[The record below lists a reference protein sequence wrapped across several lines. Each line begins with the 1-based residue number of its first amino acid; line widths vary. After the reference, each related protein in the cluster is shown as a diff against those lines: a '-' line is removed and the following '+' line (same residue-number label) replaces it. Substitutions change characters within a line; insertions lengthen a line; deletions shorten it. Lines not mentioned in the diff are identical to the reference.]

1 MLRWRLLL
9 GTVLIA
15 LLVLLFWLEG
25 TQAAGAP
32 PLAWLYPLLL
42 VAAALGSQDLVY
54 LYAARKW
61 QPSKVLLTAGN
72 LLLVTAAVTPYLFLP
87 AGHALAKP
95 WAWPAVMFSLMVL
108 LAFLREMRRYEAP
121 GESVLNLSLTI
132 FGWSYLGWL
141 LAVLVELRIGQITPV
156 HGILAIG
163 TLILF
168 VKLGDTGAYTV
179 GRLIGRHKVTPVLSP
194 GKTWEGVAGAVVW
207 AMLGGW
213 AVATWWVPQLT
224 SVAAATPLSTTNNP
238 AASLLSTIPLT
249 ARWIIYGGVLALVG
263 MLGDLAES
271 LLKRD
276 LGRKDSSDW
285 LPGFG
290 GTLDLLDS
298 ILFAGPVAYVVWQ
311 SGWLG

>member
-9 GTVLIA
+9 GAALIA

-25 TQAAGAP
+25 AQAAGAP

-42 VAAALGSQDLVY
+42 SVAALGSQDLVY
-54 LYAARKW
+54 LYAARGW
-61 QPSKVLLTAGN
+61 QPSKGLLTAGN
-72 LLLVTAAVTPYLFLP
+72 MLLVTAAVTPSLFLP
-87 AGHALAKP
+87 AGHALATP
-95 WAWPAVMFSLMVL
+95 WAWPAVVFALFVL
-108 LAFLREMRRYEAP
+108 VAFLREMRRYEAP
-121 GESVLNLSLTI
+121 GESVLNLALTI

-141 LAVLVELRIGQITPV
+141 LAVLVELRVGQATPA

-213 AVATWWVPQLT
+213 AVAAWWVPLLA
-224 SVAAATPLSTTNNP
+224 SAE
-238 AASLLSTIPLT
+238 AASAQSSIDNPGASLFSTIPLA
-249 ARWIIYGGVLALVG
+249 ARWIAYGGLLAVVG

>member
-1 MLRWRLLL
+1 MLRWRLLI
-9 GTVLIA
+9 GAALIA

-32 PLAWLYPLLL
+32 PLAWLFPLLL
-42 VAAALGSQDLVY
+42 TAAALGSQDLVY
-54 LYAARKW
+54 LYQARQW
-61 QPSKVLLTAGN
+61 QPSRVLLTVGN

-87 AGHALAKP
+87 TGHLLTKS
-95 WAWPAVMFSLMVL
+95 WAWPAVVFSLLLL
-108 LAFLREMRRYEAP
+108 LAFLREMREYEAP
-121 GESVLNLSLTI
+121 DKSVLNLSLTI
-132 FGWSYLGWL
+132 FGWSYVGWL
-141 LAVLVELRIGQITPV
+141 LTVLVELRVGQVTPA

-207 AMLGGW
+207 AMLGGLV
-213 AVATWWVPQLT
+213 VATYWVPQLT
-224 SVAAATPLSTTNNP
+224 SAEAATPYSTINYP
-238 AASLLSTIPLT
+238 GALLLSNIPLT
-249 ARWIIYGGVLALVG
+249 ARWIIYGGFMAIVG

-298 ILFAGPVAYVVWQ
+298 ILFAGPFAYVVWQ
-311 SGWLG
+311 SGWLA

>member
-9 GTVLIA
+9 GAALIA

-42 VAAALGSQDLVY
+42 TAAALGSQDLVY

-61 QPSKVLLTAGN
+61 QPSNALLAIGN

-87 AGHALAKP
+87 AKHALAIP
-95 WAWPAVMFSLMVL
+95 WAWPAVAFSLLVL
-108 LAFLREMRRYEAP
+108 LAFLCEMRAYAAP
-121 GESVLNLSLTI
+121 DKSVLNLALTI
-132 FGWSYLGWL
+132 FGWSYLGWM
-141 LAVLVELRIGQITPV
+141 LAVLVELRAGQATPA

-179 GRLIGRHKVTPVLSP
+179 GRMIGRHKVTPVLSP

-213 AVATWWVPQLT
+213 AVATYWVPQL
-224 SVAAATPLSTTNNP
+224 SPAEAPSLGTTTDYP
-238 AASLLSTIPLT
+238 TASLLSNFSLT
-249 ARWIIYGGVLALVG
+249 TRWIIYGGLLAFVG

-298 ILFAGPVAYVVWQ
+298 ILFASPVAYVVWQ
-311 SGWLG
+311 SGWLS

>member
-9 GTVLIA
+9 GAALIA

-42 VAAALGSQDLVY
+42 TAAALGSQDLVY

-61 QPSKVLLTAGN
+61 HPSNALLTAGN
-72 LLLVTAAVTPYLFLP
+72 MLLVTAAVTPALFLP
-87 AGHALAKP
+87 ANHAIAVP
-95 WAWPAVMFSLMVL
+95 WAWTAVVFGL
-108 LAFLREMRRYEAP
+108 LILLTFLREMRKYEAP
-121 GESVLNLSLTI
+121 GESVLNLALTI
-132 FGWSYLGWL
+132 FGWSYVGWL
-141 LAVLVELRIGQITPV
+141 LAVLVELRVGQNTPA

-168 VKLGDTGAYTV
+168 VKLGDTGAYTI
-179 GRLIGRHKVTPVLSP
+179 GRLFGRHKVTPVLSP

-207 AMLGGW
+207 TMLGGW
-213 AVATWWVPQLT
+213 AVATWWVPQL
-224 SVAAATPLSTTNNP
+224 SSTGANS
-238 AASLLSTIPLT
+238 ASASSDFLGASLLSSIPLT
-249 ARWIIYGGVLALVG
+249 ARWIIYGGIMAIVG

-298 ILFAGPVAYVVWQ
+298 ILFAGPVAYVVWH
-311 SGWLG
+311 SGWLS

>member
-9 GTVLIA
+9 GTALIA

-25 TQAAGAP
+25 VQAAGAP
-32 PLAWLYPLLL
+32 PLAWLYPLLMA
-42 VAAALGSQDLVY
+42 AAALGSQDLVY

-61 QPSKVLLTAGN
+61 HPSNLLLTAGN

-87 AGHALAKP
+87 AGHGLAKP
-95 WAWPAVMFSLMVL
+95 WAWPAVMFSLLVL
-108 LAFLREMRRYEAP
+108 IAFLREMRQYEAP
-121 GESVLNLSLTI
+121 DKSVLNLALTI

-141 LAVLVELRIGQITPV
+141 LAVLVELRVGQATPAQ
-156 HGILAIG
+156 GILAIG

-179 GRLIGRHKVTPVLSP
+179 GRLFGRHKVTPVLSP

-207 AMLGGW
+207 VMLGGW
-213 AVATWWVPQLT
+213 GVATWWIPQLPAT
-224 SVAAATPLSTTNNP
+224 ANVHALNWGTAWSEIVAS
-238 AASLLSTIPLT
+238 IPLT
-249 ARWIIYGGVLALVG
+249 VRWIACGGLLAVMG

>member
-1 MLRWRLLL
+1 MLRWRLLR
-9 GTVLIA
+9 GAALIA

-32 PLAWLYPLLL
+32 PLTWLYPLLL

-61 QPSKVLLTAGN
+61 QPSQALLTAGN

-87 AGHALAKP
+87 AGHTLATP
-95 WAWPAVMFSLMVL
+95 WAWPAVAFSLLVL
-108 LAFLREMRRYEAP
+108 LAFLREMRKYEAP
-121 GESVLNLSLTI
+121 DKSVLNLSLTI

-141 LAVLVELRIGQITPV
+141 LAVLVELRVGQVTPA

-213 AVATWWVPQLT
+213 AVATYWVPQL
-224 SVAAATPLSTTNNP
+224 SLAEAAAPLSTTDYP
-238 AASLLSTIPLT
+238 AASLFSNFPLT

-298 ILFAGPVAYVVWQ
+298 ILFAGPVAYVVWK
-311 SGWLG
+311 SGWLS